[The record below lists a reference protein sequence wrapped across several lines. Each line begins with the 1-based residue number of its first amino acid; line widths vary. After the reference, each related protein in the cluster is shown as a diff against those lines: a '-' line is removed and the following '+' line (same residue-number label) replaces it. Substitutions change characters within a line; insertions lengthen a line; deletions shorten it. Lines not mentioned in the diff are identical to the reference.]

1 METSQKEKLI
11 KYTSIGI
18 IVIIALILAYFFL
31 LKPYLEKQNAI
42 ENSDID
48 DSKGKA
54 KIYANELRTA
64 INPSGNDW
72 SLEFDG
78 TDEDA
83 LYSIATKIKQD
94 KVKFVDVASAYY
106 SAYKDDLTI
115 RLQKELDS
123 DELTQFYNNMGYK
136 G

>member
-1 METSQKEKLI
+1 MELSEKDKLI
-11 KYTSIGI
+11 KYAPIA
-18 IVIIALILAYFFL
+18 IVVIVALILAYFFL
-31 LKPYLEKQNAI
+31 LKPYLEKQQAI
-42 ENSDID
+42 QNSDLD

-64 INPSGNDW
+64 VNPSGNDW
-72 SLEFDG
+72 SIEFDG

-83 LYSIATKIKQD
+83 LYAIATKIKQE
-94 KVKFVDVASAYY
+94 KVRFVDVAAAYY
-106 SAYKDDLTI
+106 AAYKDDLTL